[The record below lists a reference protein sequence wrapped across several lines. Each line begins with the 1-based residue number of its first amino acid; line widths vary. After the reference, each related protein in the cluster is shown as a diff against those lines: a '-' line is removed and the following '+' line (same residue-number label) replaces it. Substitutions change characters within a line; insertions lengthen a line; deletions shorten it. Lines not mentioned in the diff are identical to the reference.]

1 MEGFFDRIKGWWDTY
16 FYNGK
21 ASFALAKKLKAL
33 KFDLRRWNREVF
45 GNINHR
51 KFTLL
56 ESIQVLDAIEES
68 HSLSPYENSAKF
80 QYMSDFEN
88 VLLLDEITWRKKS
101 RAIWLWEGDKNTM
114 FFHRVANSNHRFNT
128 TGRLMVDRVITTNQ
142 DEIGEGLVNFY
153 SCLFSDDDVRCPLL
167 DDLDF
172 SSIDE
177 EDNIVLDKPFTKEEV
192 LGVVKDMVG
201 DKAPGPDGYS
211 MAFFQRCWDIV
222 KNDVLAVFQE
232 FYTHGT
238 FERSINATFLALIP
252 KKPGTVEYKD
262 FRPISLVIG
271 I

>member
-1 MEGFFDRIKGWWDTY
+1 M
-16 FYNGK
+16 
-21 ASFALAKKLKAL
+21 
-33 KFDLRRWNREVF
+33 
-45 GNINHR
+45 
-51 KFTLL
+51 
-56 ESIQVLDAIEES
+56 
-68 HSLSPYENSAKF
+68 
-80 QYMSDFEN
+80 
-88 VLLLDEITWRKKS
+88 LLDEITWRKKS

-114 FFHRVANSNHRFNT
+114 FFHRVANSNHCFNT

-153 SCLFSDDDVRCPLL
+153 SCLFSDDDMRCPLL